1 MWAAPSRRRLT
12 EKLGMEQREGTQE
25 VAAHSVRHEIRATT
39 NVMARFHYLFSHSH

>member
-12 EKLGMEQREGTQE
+12 EKLGMEQREGT
-25 VAAHSVRHEIRATT
+25 HSVRHEIRATT